1 MVEFYK
7 TRKEEIM
14 TILHTLLKKRQIFY
28 EVINTLIPKPEYIFY
43 RKTTDWYTLC
53 YIQKN
58 LQQNIK
64 KSNPAI
70 DKKRTNWTLSQELK
84 VSVMSEK
91 QSK

>member
-70 DKKRTNWTLSQELK
+70 DKKGPTGLYLRNSR
-84 VSVMSEK
+84 SA
-91 QSK
+91 